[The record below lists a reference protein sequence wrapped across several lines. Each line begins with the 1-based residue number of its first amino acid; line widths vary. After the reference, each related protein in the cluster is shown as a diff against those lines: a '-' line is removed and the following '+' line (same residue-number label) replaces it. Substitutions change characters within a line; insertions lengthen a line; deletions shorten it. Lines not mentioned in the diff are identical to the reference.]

1 MLNQASKGNKT
12 ELYTRALSLAAL
24 LGFCLWMGLGAGA
37 QRVSAQGALPEGNV
51 APKPLFR
58 DPKFDGA
65 ADPTLIWN
73 RKEGEWWMFYTNRR
87 ANLTGAEAVTDP
99 KDVSWMHGTH
109 IGIAVSRDNGATWL
123 YHGVA
128 KIKFGKKDYTQWAPD
143 IVYDHGKYHMFLV
156 VVPGTFKDW
165 NAPRYIEH
173 FVSSNLERW
182 HFVGRVDTGSD
193 RIIDPTLIHV
203 KDSKGSDNLWR
214 MWYKD
219 ELDKSHIYYADSVDL
234 NDWKPKGAAITD
246 RSSEGPKV
254 FRWKQ
259 QNWMIVDSWKGL
271 SVYRSSGPTDF
282 VHWTPQPDNI
292 LETPGHQPTDRNEGH
307 HCDVVVSEGSAFIF
321 YFTHQMGADLDKSL
335 AFSERRTVIQV
346 AELHESDG
354 VITVDRDAPTHVYLA
369 PVTKVKPNRLHIR
382 LGKWSH

>member
-1 MLNQASKGNKT
+1 MLNQNRSVTSCRKAIV
-12 ELYTRALSLAAL
+12 AAL
-24 LGFCLWMGLGAGA
+24 LGLSFLLAFNA
-37 QRVSAQGALPEGNV
+37 AVQTAVAQGAMPEGNV
-51 APKPLFR
+51 ASKPLFR
-58 DPKFDGA
+58 DPVYDGA

-87 ANLTGAEAVTDP
+87 ANLTGANAITDP
-99 KDVSWMHGTH
+99 KDVSWLHGTH
-109 IGIAVSRDNGATWL
+109 IGIAISRDNGATWL

-156 VVPGTFKDW
+156 IVPGTFKDW

-203 KDSKGSDNLWR
+203 KDSRGSDNLWR

-219 ELDKSHIYYADSVDL
+219 ELDKSHIYYADSTDL
-234 NDWKPKGAAITD
+234 SDWKPKGPAITD
-246 RSSEGPKV
+246 RSGEGPKS
-254 FRWKQ
+254 FRWHNQ
-259 QNWMIVDSWKGL
+259 DWMIVDAWKGL
-271 SVYRSSGPTDF
+271 AVYRSTDF
-282 VHWTPQPDNI
+282 LHWTAQADNI

-307 HCDVVVSEGSAFIF
+307 HCDVVISGDRAFLF
-321 YFTHQMGADLDKSL
+321 YFTHQQGEDLDKSL
-335 AFSERRTVIQV
+335 AYSERRTVIQV
-346 AELHESDG
+346 AELHEKDG